1 MGSKCFNLE
10 KQRVRGFDL
19 LRRVGSVNVGY
30 FAFLAIVPQVNRQTA
45 ARREAS
51 SESTV
56 ISQFSNNALNR

>member
-1 MGSKCFNLE
+1 MGDKFFNPK
-10 KQRVRGFDL
+10 KQHVRVLDL
-19 LRRVGSVNVGY
+19 LCRVGSVNVGY

-56 ISQFSNNALNR
+56 ISQFSNIALNR